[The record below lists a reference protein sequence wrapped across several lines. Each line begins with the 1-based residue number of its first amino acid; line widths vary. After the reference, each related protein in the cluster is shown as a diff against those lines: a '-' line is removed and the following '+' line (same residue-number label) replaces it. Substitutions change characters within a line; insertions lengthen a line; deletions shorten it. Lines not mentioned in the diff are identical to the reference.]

1 MCAALQKT
9 KDLYFVS
16 SDGIFPFQTGKCFLR
31 EAVRPDEPGFG
42 CEFISSCSSMAAA
55 RTTMPIGV
63 KKKKIKKFANTSFQK
78 FLLGMWA
85 EQS

>member
-63 KKKKIKKFANTSFQK
+63 KKKKKKNLQT
-78 FLLGMWA
+78 LL
-85 EQS
+85 SRNFC